1 MRAFRNGATRR
12 NSIPSSRFIN
22 NISNTDTSM
31 LDGVWCALA
40 VIASVQSLRT
50 PGAVSPARQ
59 QALRDAAG
67 VGAAVIVAYAMATG
81 FESMLVA
88 LAIAAFAVLTPRSG
102 KATPASL
109 QSALALAA
117 LASASADHALGLD
130 TGASL
135 GWTALGGLSAVI
147 VVFAAGYL
155 RVGSRIR
162 ALNGVFFNTPASGMH
177 FACAAL
183 CTVIAYTAGFEG
195 GAVAVVI
202 IGAMVALIGAYLA
215 MALAD
220 RAYPVFIAAL
230 NGYAACSVVAAG
242 VGLANGALVVT
253 GVALVL
259 GCVAACTSAIP
270 SRVSSKK

>member
-1 MRAFRNGATRR
+1 
-12 NSIPSSRFIN
+12 
-22 NISNTDTSM
+22 M

-40 VIASVQSLRT
+40 VITSVQTLKT
-50 PGAVSPARQ
+50 PGAVAPVRQ
-59 QALRDAAG
+59 RALRDAAG

-88 LAIAAFAVLTPRSG
+88 LAIAAFAVLTPRLGRS
-102 KATPASL
+102 TPASL

-117 LASASADHALGLD
+117 LASASADRALGFNAN
-130 TGASL
+130 TSL
-135 GWTALGGLSAVI
+135 GWTALGGLSAI
-147 VVFAAGYL
+147 AMAFAFSHLWLGARFKAITL
-155 RVGSRIR
+155 FKVLKV
-162 ALNGVFFNTPASGMH
+162 LNVLKVLDATPASAMH

-195 GAVAVVI
+195 GAVSVVI

-215 MALAD
+215 MAVAD

-259 GCVAACTSAIP
+259 GCVATCASVSP
-270 SRVSSKK
+270 SRARSEK

>member
-1 MRAFRNGATRR
+1 
-12 NSIPSSRFIN
+12 
-22 NISNTDTSM
+22 M

-40 VIASVQSLRT
+40 VIASVQSLRS
-50 PGAVSPARQ
+50 PGAGSPARQ

-88 LAIAAFAVLTPRSG
+88 LAIAAVAVLTPRFG

-117 LASASADHALGLD
+117 LASASADRALGLGLELD
-130 TGASL
+130 AGASL
-135 GWTALGGLSAVI
+135 GWTAFGGLSAIV

-155 RVGSRIR
+155 RVASRIR
-162 ALNGVFFNTPASGMH
+162 LSLNASASAMH

-215 MALAD
+215 MAVAD

-242 VGLANGALVVT
+242 VGLGNGALVVT

-259 GCVAACTSAIP
+259 GCVAACTSAVP
-270 SRVSSKK
+270 SRMSSKK

>member
-1 MRAFRNGATRR
+1 
-12 NSIPSSRFIN
+12 
-22 NISNTDTSM
+22 M

-40 VIASVQSLRT
+40 VIASVQSLGT

-88 LAIAAFAVLTPRSG
+88 LAIAAFAVLTPRFG
-102 KATPASL
+102 RATPASL

-117 LASASADHALGLD
+117 LASASASADRALGLD
-130 TGASL
+130 ANVSL
-135 GWTALGGLSAVI
+135 GWTALGGLSAVV
-147 VVFAAGYL
+147 VVFAVGYL

-162 ALNGVFFNTPASGMH
+162 MLNDVFNGVFFNTPASAMH

-259 GCVAACTSAIP
+259 GCVAACTSVVP

>member
-1 MRAFRNGATRR
+1 
-12 NSIPSSRFIN
+12 
-22 NISNTDTSM
+22 M
-31 LDGVWCALA
+31 LDGALCAFA
-40 VIASVQSLRT
+40 VMASMQSLKA
-50 PGAVSPARQ
+50 PGAVSPTRR
-59 QALRDAAG
+59 QALRDATG
-67 VGAAVIVAYAMATG
+67 VGAAVIVAYGMATG
-81 FESMLVA
+81 FDSTLVA
-88 LAIAAFAVLTPRSG
+88 LAIGTIAAFAMLTPRLG
-102 KATPASL
+102 RTTPASL

-117 LASASADHALGLD
+117 LASALADRVLGFD
-130 TGASL
+130 PGASL
-135 GWTALGGLSAVI
+135 ELTALGGIAAIAMVFVLS
-147 VVFAAGYL
+147 
-155 RVGSRIR
+155 RVRF
-162 ALNGVFFNTPASGMH
+162 GVSNAKLMSAMH

-215 MALAD
+215 MAMAD

-259 GCVAACTSAIP
+259 GCVATCTSVRP
-270 SRVSSKK
+270 SGARSEK

>member
-1 MRAFRNGATRR
+1 
-12 NSIPSSRFIN
+12 
-22 NISNTDTSM
+22 M

-40 VIASVQSLRT
+40 VIASVQSLGT

-88 LAIAAFAVLTPRSG
+88 LAIAAFAVLTPRFK

-117 LASASADHALGLD
+117 LASASADRALGLD
-130 TGASL
+130 ANGSL
-135 GWTALGGLSAVI
+135 GWTALGGLSAV
-147 VVFAAGYL
+147 VVGFAVGYL

-162 ALNGVFFNTPASGMH
+162 MLNDVFNGVFFNTPASAMH

-259 GCVAACTSAIP
+259 GCVAACTSVVP

>member
-1 MRAFRNGATRR
+1 
-12 NSIPSSRFIN
+12 
-22 NISNTDTSM
+22 M
-31 LDGVWCALA
+31 LDGAWCAFA
-40 VIASVQSLRT
+40 VITSVQSLRT
-50 PGAVSPARQ
+50 PGMVPLARR

-81 FESMLVA
+81 FDSMLVA
-88 LAIAAFAVLTPRSG
+88 LGIAAFAAFAVLTPRLG
-102 KATPASL
+102 RTTPASL

-117 LASASADHALGLD
+117 LASASADRALGFD
-130 TGASL
+130 ASSSL
-135 GWTALGGLSAVI
+135 GWTAVGGLSAI
-147 VVFAAGYL
+147 AMVFAFS
-155 RVGSRIR
+155 RVRIGSRLR
-162 ALNGVFFNTPASGMH
+162 LSNATATSAMH

-195 GAVAVVI
+195 GAVSVVI

-215 MALAD
+215 MAMAD

-242 VGLANGALVVT
+242 AGLGSGALLVT

-259 GCVAACTSAIP
+259 GCVATCTSVSP
-270 SRVSSKK
+270 SRVPGKK

>member
-1 MRAFRNGATRR
+1 M
-12 NSIPSSRFIN
+12 
-22 NISNTDTSM
+22 
-31 LDGVWCALA
+31 A
-40 VIASVQSLRT
+40 VA
-50 PGAVSPARQ
+50 
-59 QALRDAAG
+59 
-67 VGAAVIVAYAMATG
+67 
-81 FESMLVA
+81 
-88 LAIAAFAVLTPRSG
+88 
-102 KATPASL
+102 
-109 QSALALAA
+109 
-117 LASASADHALGLD
+117 
-130 TGASL
+130 
-135 GWTALGGLSAVI
+135 
-147 VVFAAGYL
+147 VVFIAGLL
-155 RVGSRIR
+155 RVGSRFR
-162 ALNGVFFNTPASGMH
+162 VLNNLFQNASASAMH

-259 GCVAACTSAIP
+259 GCVAACTSAVP

>member
-1 MRAFRNGATRR
+1 
-12 NSIPSSRFIN
+12 
-22 NISNTDTSM
+22 M
-31 LDGVWCALA
+31 LDGALCAFA
-40 VIASVQSLRT
+40 VMASMQSLRA
-50 PGAVSPARQ
+50 PGAVSPTRR
-59 QALRDAAG
+59 QALRDATG
-67 VGAAVIVAYAMATG
+67 VGAAVIVAYGMATG
-81 FESMLVA
+81 FDSTLVA
-88 LAIAAFAVLTPRSG
+88 LFALAIGAIAAFAMLTPRSG
-102 KATPASL
+102 RTTPASL

-117 LASASADHALGLD
+117 LASASADRMLGFD
-130 TGASL
+130 PGASL
-135 GWTALGGLSAVI
+135 ELTALGGI
-147 VVFAAGYL
+147 AAIALAFVLG
-155 RVGSRIR
+155 RVRFEVSNAR
-162 ALNGVFFNTPASGMH
+162 LMTTMH

-215 MALAD
+215 MAMAD

-259 GCVAACTSAIP
+259 GCVATCTSVTQAGARIE
-270 SRVSSKK
+270 K

>member
-1 MRAFRNGATRR
+1 
-12 NSIPSSRFIN
+12 
-22 NISNTDTSM
+22 M
-31 LDGVWCALA
+31 LDGVWCAFA

-50 PGAVSPARQ
+50 PGAVSAARR

-67 VGAAVIVAYAMATG
+67 VGAAVMVAYAMATG

-88 LAIAAFAVLTPRSG
+88 LAIATFAAFTVSTPRLG
-102 KATPASL
+102 RTTPASL

-117 LASASADHALGLD
+117 LASASADRALGFD
-130 TGASL
+130 AGSSL
-135 GWTALGGLSAVI
+135 GWTALGGLSAI
-147 VVFAAGYL
+147 AMVFTLG
-155 RVGSRIR
+155 RVRVRSRFGLSN
-162 ALNGVFFNTPASGMH
+162 ATLTSSMH

-183 CTVIAYTAGFEG
+183 CTAIAYTAGFEG
-195 GAVAVVI
+195 GPVSVVL

-215 MALAD
+215 MAMAD

-242 VGLANGALVVT
+242 VGLANGALLVT

-259 GCVAACTSAIP
+259 GCVATCTSVSP
-270 SRVSSKK
+270 SRARSEK

>member
-1 MRAFRNGATRR
+1 
-12 NSIPSSRFIN
+12 
-22 NISNTDTSM
+22 M
-31 LDGVWCALA
+31 LDGALCAFA
-40 VIASVQSLRT
+40 VMASMQSLKT
-50 PGAVSPARQ
+50 PGRISPTRR

-67 VGAAVIVAYAMATG
+67 VGTAVIVAYGMATG
-81 FESMLVA
+81 FDSTLLA
-88 LAIAAFAVLTPRSG
+88 LAIAAFAMLTPRFGRS
-102 KATPASL
+102 TPASL

-117 LASASADHALGLD
+117 LASASADRALGFD
-130 TGASL
+130 PDASL
-135 GWTALGGLSAVI
+135 GLTALGGL
-147 VVFAAGYL
+147 AAIALALLLG
-155 RVGSRIR
+155 RVRF
-162 ALNGVFFNTPASGMH
+162 GVSNAKLMNAMH

-195 GAVAVVI
+195 GAVSVVI

-215 MALAD
+215 MAIAD

-259 GCVAACTSAIP
+259 GCVATCTNVRPTGAP
-270 SRVSSKK
+270 SEK

>member
-1 MRAFRNGATRR
+1 
-12 NSIPSSRFIN
+12 
-22 NISNTDTSM
+22 M

-50 PGAVSPARQ
+50 PGALSPARR

-67 VGAAVIVAYAMATG
+67 VGGAVIVAYAMATG
-81 FESMLVA
+81 FESMLAA
-88 LAIAAFAVLTPRSG
+88 LAVAAFAVLTPPSW
-102 KATPASL
+102 KTTPASL

-117 LASASADHALGLD
+117 LASASADRAFGLEA
-130 TGASL
+130 GMSP
-135 GWTALGGLSAVI
+135 GWTALGGLSAVAM
-147 VVFAAGYL
+147 VFALGYL
-155 RVGSRIR
+155 RLR
-162 ALNGVFFNTPASGMH
+162 ALEGLPERLLKRMACAAPASTMH

-230 NGYAACSVVAAG
+230 NGYAACSIVAAG

-259 GCVAACTSAIP
+259 GCVATCTSAAP

>member
-1 MRAFRNGATRR
+1 
-12 NSIPSSRFIN
+12 
-22 NISNTDTSM
+22 M

-88 LAIAAFAVLTPRSG
+88 LAIAAFAVLTPRFG

-117 LASASADHALGLD
+117 LASASADRALGLD
-130 TGASL
+130 ANVSL
-135 GWTALGGLSAVI
+135 GWTALGGLVAVI

-155 RVGSRIR
+155 RLGSRIR
-162 ALNGVFFNTPASGMH
+162 VLNGVLNGPFNGTLNGVFFNTPASAMH

-215 MALAD
+215 MALAN

-259 GCVAACTSAIP
+259 GCVAACTSAVP